1 MSHEDFADGG
11 YRVRACDLARRR
23 RAAARR
29 RRRDSVVTA
38 LEEAISIATKNLEQT
53 VSELQKMMSEPA
65 DDKKKAAVKNIACSA
80 TGELLGTARAS
91 HAIAAICRP
100 EQGAAIDK
108 SIREMETK
116 IDNTCK

>member
-1 MSHEDFADGG
+1 MKILPTAAIACVLATLLGAGAPLRADED
-11 YRVRACDLARRR
+11 C
-23 RAAARR
+23 
-29 RRRDSVVTA
+29 DSVVTA

>member
-1 MSHEDFADGG
+1 MKILPTAAIACVLAALLGAGAPLRADED
-11 YRVRACDLARRR
+11 C
-23 RAAARR
+23 
-29 RRRDSVVTA
+29 DSVVTA

>member
-1 MSHEDFADGG
+1 MKI
-11 YRVRACDLARRR
+11 LPT
-23 RAAARR
+23 AAAACMLAALLGAGAPLRAEEDC
-29 RRRDSVVTA
+29 DSVVTA

-53 VSELQKMMSEPA
+53 VNELQKMMSEPA
-65 DDKKKAAVKNIACSA
+65 DDKKKASVKNIACSA

-108 SIREMETK
+108 SIREMEAK